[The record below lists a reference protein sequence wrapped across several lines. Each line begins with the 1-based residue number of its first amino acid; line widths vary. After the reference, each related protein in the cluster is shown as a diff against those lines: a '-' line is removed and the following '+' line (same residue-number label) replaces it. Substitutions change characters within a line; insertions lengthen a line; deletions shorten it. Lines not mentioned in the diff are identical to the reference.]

1 MKGIQIIIECS
12 LKIMISLYHYSS
24 RKMAPPSLSLST
36 YRFPSLGIGFF
47 FISWRL
53 SLPIQFP
60 PLRSASLLFAISP
73 ALPSRSMLLHIHA
86 RQLCSS
92 SMVSG
97 RAGRHRLGQSFQ
109 EVWVNIYVTGPS
121 RGLVP
126 YIYDPSSKG

>member
-24 RKMAPPSLSLST
+24 RKRTPTPSLSLSLWISFS
-36 YRFPSLGIGFF
+36 RSRIF
-47 FISWRL
+47 FISWPL
-53 SLPIQFP
+53 SRCNSP
-60 PLRSASLLFAISP
+60 PSRSASLLFAISP